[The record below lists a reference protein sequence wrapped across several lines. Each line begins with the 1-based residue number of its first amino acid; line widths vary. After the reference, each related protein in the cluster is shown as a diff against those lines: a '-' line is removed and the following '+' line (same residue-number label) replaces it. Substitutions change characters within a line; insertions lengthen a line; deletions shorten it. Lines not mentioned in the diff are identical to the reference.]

1 MVHYTDRVD
10 ASQLCG
16 ENSYWKQVTKLYTD
30 LGAKLGNTGF
40 QHLLIQMFL
49 EMFLAAIVL

>member
-16 ENSYWKQVTKLYTD
+16 ENSSWKQVTKLFSASAHRNF
-30 LGAKLGNTGF
+30 L
-40 QHLLIQMFL
+40 L